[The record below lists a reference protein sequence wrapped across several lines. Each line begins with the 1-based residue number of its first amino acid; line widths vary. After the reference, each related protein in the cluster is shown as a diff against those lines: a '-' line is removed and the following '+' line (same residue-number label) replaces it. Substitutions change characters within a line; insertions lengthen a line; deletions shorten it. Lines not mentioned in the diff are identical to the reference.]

1 MAQCRCSAVY
11 AVVSMLVGVFG
22 LMPTTQPDNSEWGVL
37 VNDDTC
43 STAGGRCSL
52 KLLQKN
58 VHQEARGLKSAKSE
72 QSSPQRREVQSL
84 HLKAKSSPQQD
95 EAGGWNPHKME
106 HWVPPPRH
114 PALSSHED
122 TWQKQLFTFLQSAMD
137 VKEISKWRES
147 AQRTSGGLLWLRI
160 VFVVVEFAV
169 LLSVSLWARIA
180 ASQSSVQLYLP
191 MVVKVFG
198 TTSADN
204 TPHKCNIMEMLG
216 RECRLERRS
225 HTSQSCLRG
234 ATKQR
239 RPPLLQHRRQTP
251 PRSQTSEGL
260 APAGQC

>member
-147 AQRTSGGLLWLRI
+147 AQRTSGCLLWLRI

-180 ASQSSVQLYLP
+180 ASQSS
-191 MVVKVFG
+191 G
-198 TTSADN
+198 SALLAN
-204 TPHKCNIMEMLG
+204 G
-216 RECRLERRS
+216 RQGVR
-225 HTSQSCLRG
+225 HY
-234 ATKQR
+234 QR
-239 RPPLLQHRRQTP
+239 RQHPAQVQYHGDAGQRVPLGEEKPYEPKL
-251 PRSQTSEGL
+251 SEGCDEAAKATT
-260 APAGQC
+260 APTQEADTTKITNK